1 MDILFSQGSSKKT
14 VALPKET
21 IKDLALEDIV
31 ACACSM
37 KEDRENVMKI
47 FSQIPSEPD
56 DIRFRS
62 SIVQDLLG
70 NKELCDKISDCAH
83 DIMALKYYGGSYK
96 QMRRNE
102 VNLYNLLEDIRELT
116 VFTNVTEKLANCL
129 HEHEIK
135 SASMNMRSNPKV

>member
-70 NKELCDKISDCAH
+70 NKELCDKITKKA
-83 DIMALKYYGGSYK
+83 K
-96 QMRRNE
+96 NF
-102 VNLYNLLEDIRELT
+102 LEMIG
-116 VFTNVTEKLANCL
+116 
-129 HEHEIK
+129 
-135 SASMNMRSNPKV
+135 